1 VKTFLRNYAKG
12 VDKSP
17 FVWYNIN
24 VKKERYSLMK
34 KTYNFWKSIY
44 TGHITPQE
52 VEYMP
57 KFGGWE
63 LVSEQTYEEYLKAN
77 PNIPDLRD

>member
-1 VKTFLRNYAKG
+1 
-12 VDKSP
+12 
-17 FVWYNIN
+17 
-24 VKKERYSLMK
+24 MK
-34 KTYNFWKSIY
+34 KQYNFWKSLY
-44 TGHITPQE
+44 TGHITPQD
-52 VEYMP
+52 VDYMP

>member
-1 VKTFLRNYAKG
+1 
-12 VDKSP
+12 
-17 FVWYNIN
+17 
-24 VKKERYSLMK
+24 MK
-34 KTYNFWKSIY
+34 KQYNFWKSIY
-44 TGHITPQE
+44 TGHITPEE

-57 KFGGWE
+57 KFSGWE